1 MIKHTMTAAAL
12 AAVLAVPA
20 FAQQPSMNNNPAPA
34 AQPSSPSSSMP
45 SPSATTAQKTG
56 FVQSQDANEWRGSK
70 VIGASVYGPDNSSIG
85 EINDVIIGSD
95 GQIKAAVIGVGGFL
109 GVGQKD
115 VAVPFQELNVSRK
128 PDSTS
133 IDKVTVS
140 YTKDQLKNAP
150 TFAYYQPPGS
160 SSQTTGSSTG
170 MGSSSPSSTSNT
182 MKK

>member
-1 MIKHTMTAAAL
+1 MIKHTLTAATL

-34 AQPSSPSSSMP
+34 AHPSTSAAPSSTGTA
-45 SPSATTAQKTG
+45 ATQKAG
-56 FVQSQDANEWRGSK
+56 FVQSQDANDWRGSK
-70 VIGASVYGPDNSSIG
+70 LIGASVYGPDNSSIG
-85 EINDVIIGSD
+85 EINDVIIGGD

-109 GVGQKD
+109 GVGEKN
-115 VAVPFQELNVSRK
+115 VAVPFQDLNVNRK

-133 IDKVTVS
+133 IDKITVS

-150 TFAYYQPPGS
+150 KFAYYQAPS

-170 MGSSSPSSTSNT
+170 MTSPSTSPGT